1 MACTPYAF
9 IGGIAT
15 RDMKD
20 GIQSRAAE
28 GAAAGISS
36 AGGRSPSLLRVK
48 RRLVLLVVTLVA
60 GLTLPYVLSL
70 PHDGAPGDARWEWL
84 VAIGG
89 GLLVLSAALLAIKH
103 GVEPELDA
111 LERERAEL
119 DVRHHA
125 ALRAAQETNEY
136 LRDVTREIQASMHAV
151 LGLTQLL
158 LRSPLDATQHRQ
170 MRTIDGASR
179 ALLRIINDLLSLS
192 GPEKGRFDFVPM
204 GTSLHEVLFVSVDL
218 LESAAK
224 DRGLTLQLNIALDVP
239 DRVLIDIGRVQQIV
253 LGICRYAIETCE
265 PGRLLRVDAGARQLS
280 DTRFDL
286 LLRIASTRREDA
298 GAPTAAALI
307 SLAPISALPS
317 SVRSS
322 SRSPN
327 VPIHGLPSP
336 SAPAPSAPAPSD
348 PASSIPVSSAPPP
361 SVPASSASP
370 ASVVAQ
376 ASAGLSLP
384 RRLVA
389 LMGGS
394 LELSEPRGT
403 LELVLPVPRIGY
415 AGNGAPRA
423 PRSEL
428 PLAPGS
434 SAPPPMLVRLPTASA
449 PILLVEAD
457 SGAQGAGVELLENLG
472 FDVELASSAVRSI
485 ERAAQKRFALILM
498 ATELPGLDGYGA
510 AARIL
515 SQLGQQRPAL
525 IGYTRTPNAEARE
538 RAAAAGMDALLEA
551 PLERASLCEALAEWL
566 PDEGNPASSGTRLSK
581 AGALEQAHRRAA
593 LARFSGAPASSLP
606 DLAPGERPDGMM
618 DVFIQEAPIA
628 VRTLARAAA
637 RGRRD
642 EVAALAAPL
651 KERCAN
657 CGAMKMAAL
666 CRTLEGA
673 RDLSLEQL
681 GANAKA
687 LGQAL
692 DAALALLGAKTAEHA
707 PASATTERNP
717 DFP

>member
-1 MACTPYAF
+1 MN
-9 IGGIAT
+9 
-15 RDMKD
+15 D
-20 GIQSRAAE
+20 GSQSKAAP
-28 GAAAGISS
+28 GTAAAGGST
-36 AGGRSPSLLRVK
+36 GGRSSSLVRVK
-48 RRLVLLVVTLVA
+48 RRLALLVLTLVA

-70 PHDGAPGDARWEWL
+70 PHDGLPGDARWEWL

-89 GLLVLSAALLAIKH
+89 GLLVLSAALLAIKN

-204 GTSLHEVLFVSVDL
+204 GTSLHEVLFVCIDL
-218 LESAAK
+218 LEPSAK
-224 DRGLTLQLNIALDVP
+224 DRGLTLQLHIALDVP
-239 DRVLIDIGRVQQIV
+239 DRVLLDIGRAQQIV

-265 PGRLLRVDAGARQLS
+265 PGRLLRVDAGARHLS
-280 DTRFDL
+280 DARFEL
-286 LLRIASTRREDA
+286 LLRISS
-298 GAPTAAALI
+298 GALPESAAPGAAAALI
-307 SLAPISALPS
+307 SLAPISAAP
-317 SVRSS
+317 S
-322 SRSPN
+322 SRSPSSR
-327 VPIHGLPSP
+327 SP
-336 SAPAPSAPAPSD
+336 SSRSQSARSPGAAFHGVPAPSVPAPSAPISSAPISSAAAASA
-348 PASSIPVSSAPPP
+348 PASSAPP
-361 SVPASSASP
+361 V
-370 ASVVAQ
+370 SVVPRA
-376 ASAGLSLP
+376 AAGLSLP

-394 LELSEPRGT
+394 LELDELKHT

-415 AGNGAPRA
+415 PSNGAPRA
-423 PRSEL
+423 PRSDP
-428 PLAPGS
+428 PLDSRS
-434 SAPPPMLVRLPTASA
+434 SSPPAMLVRLPAANA

-457 SGAQGAGVELLENLG
+457 AGAQSAGLELLENLG
-472 FDVELASSAVRSI
+472 FDVELASSASRAI
-485 ERAAQKRFALILM
+485 ERAVQKKFALILM
-498 ATELPGLDGYGA
+498 ATELPGMDGYGA

-515 SQLGQQRPAL
+515 AQLGQQRPAL
-525 IGYTRTPNAEARE
+525 LGYTRALGPETRE
-538 RAAAAGMDALLEA
+538 RAAAVGMDALLAA

-566 PDEGNPASSGTRLSK
+566 PDEANPASSGTRLSL
-581 AGALEQAHRRAA
+581 AGALEQANRRAA
-593 LARFSGAPASSLP
+593 VARFSGAPASSLP
-606 DLAPGERPDGMM
+606 DLAAGERPAGMIEIFM
-618 DVFIQEAPIA
+618 LEAPIQ

-642 EVAALAAPL
+642 EVASLAARL
-651 KERCAN
+651 KERCSN
-657 CGAMKMAAL
+657 CGALKMAAL

-687 LGQAL
+687 LGQSL
-692 DAALALLGAKTAEHA
+692 DAVLALLGERAERA

-717 DFP
+717 DSP

>member
-1 MACTPYAF
+1 MGRTPYAS

-15 RDMKD
+15 RDMND
-20 GIQSRAAE
+20 GSQSKAAPG
-28 GAAAGISS
+28 GAASS
-36 AGGRSPSLLRVK
+36 GGAGGRSPSLVRVK

-70 PHDGAPGDARWEWL
+70 PHDGAPGEARWEWL

-89 GLLVLSAALLAIKH
+89 GLLVLSAALLAIKN
-103 GVEPELDA
+103 GVEPELDT

-119 DVRHHA
+119 DVRHHG

-136 LRDVTREIQASMHAV
+136 LRDVTREIHASMHAV

-192 GPEKGRFDFVPM
+192 GPDKGRFDFVPM
-204 GTSLHEVLFVSVDL
+204 GTSLHEVLFVSIDL
-218 LESAAK
+218 LEPAAK

-265 PGRLLRVDAGARQLS
+265 PGRLLRVDAGASHLS
-280 DTRFDL
+280 DTHFDL
-286 LLRIASTRREDA
+286 LLRIASTIPERA
-298 GAPTAAALI
+298 GVSAAAALI
-307 SLAPISALPS
+307 SLAPISAVPS
-317 SVRSS
+317 SRAAKVPLHGVRVPSSPVSS
-322 SRSPN
+322 SPVSSMPVSSSP
-327 VPIHGLPSP
+327 VS
-336 SAPAPSAPAPSD
+336 SMPAPSAP
-348 PASSIPVSSAPPP
+348 ISSAAAT
-361 SVPASSASP
+361 SVGPRAA
-370 ASVVAQ
+370 
-376 ASAGLSLP
+376 AGLSLP

-394 LELSEPRGT
+394 LELGEPKGT
-403 LELVLPVPRIGY
+403 LMLVLPVPRIGY
-415 AGNGAPRA
+415 PGNGAHRA
-423 PRSEL
+423 HTDPHL
-428 PLAPGS
+428 DAIS

-457 SGAQGAGVELLENLG
+457 ATAQSAGVELLENLG
-472 FDVELASSAVRSI
+472 FDVEIASSAGRAI
-485 ERAAQKRFALILM
+485 ERAAHKRFALILM
-498 ATELPGLDGYGA
+498 ATELPGMDGYGA

-515 SQLGQQRPAL
+515 AQLGQQRPAL
-525 IGYTRTPNAEARE
+525 LGYAHTPSPETRE
-538 RAAAAGMDALLEA
+538 RAAAAGMDALLAA

-566 PDEGNPASSGTRLSK
+566 PDEANPASSGTRLSK
-581 AGALEQAHRRAA
+581 SGALEQATRRAA

-606 DLAPGERPDGMM
+606 DLTPGERPEGMM
-618 DVFIQEAPIA
+618 EVFVREVPIA

-642 EVAALAAPL
+642 EVASLAAPL
-651 KERCAN
+651 KERCSN

-687 LGQAL
+687 LGQSL
-692 DAALALLGAKTAEHA
+692 DAVLALLVEKAERP

-717 DFP
+717 DSP